1 MEISDD
7 QYERL
12 VGLIAEARAAFVTE
26 LNSVNVTL
34 EEAQRSSRS
43 RFGELKAGIEL
54 TQSSLNVI
62 EEDLSQVQTQV
73 RDINRVQGEHGK
85 ILGEHGQSLEGL
97 TELASTNFDLIES
110 LNKHIHGES
119 SSIRHDAEIRGS
131 RPPQ

>member
-12 VGLIAEARAAFVTE
+12 VGLIADARATFITE
-26 LNSVNVTL
+26 LNHVKVAL
-34 EEAQRSSRS
+34 EEVQAASRS
-43 RFGELKAGIEL
+43 RFADLKTGQAL
-54 TQSSLNVI
+54 TQTTLNVI
-62 EEDLSQVQTQV
+62 EEDLGTVQTDV
-73 RDINRVQGEHGK
+73 REIKAEQAKHT
-85 ILGEHGQSLEGL
+85 QSLEGL